1 MRKEFKVSGTVNS
14 HSSSHSTNPAT
25 LADRIIFKLGQCL
38 YPRTKLDLCVENYI
52 MLLLQNC

>member
-1 MRKEFKVSGTVNS
+1 MRKEFKVSGIGNS

-25 LADRIIFKLGQCL
+25 LADQIIFKLGCL